1 MATGEMVSIVLNLLV
16 GIYFAF
22 IYPKSVQK
30 RFSSGAPVPR
40 GFVLLRR
47 VIPKVG
53 IVIIVMTLVY
63 AGAMLSGLAGT
74 ANG

>member
-1 MATGEMVSIVLNLLV
+1 MGTGEIVSIVLNLLV

-53 IVIIVMTLVY
+53 IVIIVITLVY
-63 AGAMLSGLAGT
+63 VGAMLTGLAGT